1 MIPVILAV
9 MIIMSFLIRII
20 NEEFQI
26 VESFSDLRSIDT
38 SQSWF
43 SGSLPFL
50 FVLLANTDVVYD
62 FILLRN
68 SNEP

>member
-50 FVLLANTDVVYD
+50 FVLLYKNKKK
-62 FILLRN
+62 LRI
-68 SNEP
+68 